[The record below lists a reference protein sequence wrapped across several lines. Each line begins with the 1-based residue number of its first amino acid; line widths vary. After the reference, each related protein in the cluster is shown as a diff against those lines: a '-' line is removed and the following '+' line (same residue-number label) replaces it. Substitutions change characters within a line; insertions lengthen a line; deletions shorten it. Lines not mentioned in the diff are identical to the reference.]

1 MDGVLAH
8 DKDDTMKRIAALALF
23 GALMASVTP
32 AFAANPTGTVTIK
45 WNTQQLAT
53 LTLVTN
59 YSAAGAQGLGAPAI
73 FQNQNAG
80 SGTCTANGVGSEAA
94 STVNFG
100 NVSPDSV
107 KYTDCLYDNGVL
119 AQYATNDSLGYS
131 LKVQQTT
138 APANASSVMLCY
150 MANGAQNSASVV
162 QSARTTNASVPSL
175 VTVTA
180 GPASCGGG
188 NTTIYGTQQTIATS
202 AAATA
207 GTLNAGGDIEL
218 VLAPNA
224 ASGADSAVA
233 TWTLVLN

>member
-1 MDGVLAH
+1 
-8 DKDDTMKRIAALALF
+8 MKRIAALAFL
-23 GALMASVTP
+23 GALVASMGP
-32 AFAANPTGTVTIK
+32 ASAANPTGTVTIK

-73 FQNQNAG
+73 FQNQNSGA
-80 SGTCTANGVGSEAA
+80 GTCTANGSGSEVAQ
-94 STVNFG
+94 TVNFG

-150 MANGAQNSASVV
+150 MGNGAQNSASVV
-162 QSARTTNASVPSL
+162 QSTRTSNALVPSL
-175 VTVTA
+175 TTVTA
-180 GPASCGGG
+180 SAASCGGG
-188 NTTIYGTQQTIATS
+188 ANTTIYGTQQTIAS
-202 AAATA
+202 AAAATA

-224 ASGADSAVA
+224 ASGADQAVA

>member
-1 MDGVLAH
+1 
-8 DKDDTMKRIAALALF
+8 MKRIAALAVF
-23 GALMASVTP
+23 GALLASVSP

-59 YSAAGAQGLGAPAI
+59 YSAAGAQGLTAPAI
-73 FQNQNAG
+73 FQNQNTGA
-80 SGTCTANGVGSEAA
+80 GTCTATGNGSELAQTA
-94 STVNFG
+94 NFG
-100 NVSPDSV
+100 NVSADTV

-131 LKVQQTT
+131 LKVQETT

-150 MANGAQNSASVV
+150 LGNGAQNSASVV
-162 QSARTTNASVPSL
+162 QSARTSNASVPSL
-175 VTVTA
+175 TTVTSSA
-180 GPASCGGG
+180 ASCGGG
-188 NTTIYGTQQTIATS
+188 SNTTLFGTQETIATS
-202 AAATA
+202 AGATA
-207 GTLNAGGDIEL
+207 GTLNAGGDLEL

-224 ASGADSAVA
+224 ASGADQAVA

>member
-1 MDGVLAH
+1 
-8 DKDDTMKRIAALALF
+8 MKRIAALALF
-23 GALMASVTP
+23 GALLASVSP
-32 AFAANPTGTVTIK
+32 AFAANPFGTVTIK

-73 FQNQNAG
+73 WQNQNTG
-80 SGTCTANGVGSEAA
+80 SGTCTANGAGSEAA
-94 STVNFG
+94 QTVNFG
-100 NVSPDSV
+100 NVSPDSA
-107 KYTDCLYDNGVL
+107 KYTDCLYNNGVL

-150 MANGAQNSASVV
+150 MGNGAQNSAAVV
-162 QSARTTNASVPSL
+162 QSARTSNALVPSL
-175 VTVTA
+175 TTVVSSA
-180 GPASCGGG
+180 ASCGGG
-188 NTTIYGTQQTIATS
+188 ANTTIFGTQQTIATA

-207 GTLNAGGDIEL
+207 GTLNAGGDIEF

-224 ASGADSAVA
+224 ASGADQAVA

>member
-1 MDGVLAH
+1 
-8 DKDDTMKRIAALALF
+8 MKRIAALAFL
-23 GALMASVTP
+23 GALVTSMAP
-32 AFAANPTGTVTIK
+32 AWAVNPTGTVTIK

-73 FQNQNAG
+73 FQNQNSGA
-80 SGTCTANGVGSEAA
+80 GTCTATGSGSEVAQ
-94 STVNFG
+94 TVNFG

-131 LKVQQTT
+131 LKVQETT

-150 MANGAQNSASVV
+150 MGNGAQNSASVV
-162 QSARTTNASVPSL
+162 QSARTSNALVPSL
-175 VTVTA
+175 TTVTA
-180 GPASCGGG
+180 SAASCGGG
-188 NTTIYGTQQTIATS
+188 ANTTIYPTQQTIAS
-202 AAATA
+202 AASATA

-224 ASGADSAVA
+224 ASGADQAVA